1 MLTSGELLMH
11 IKRSGAV
18 FLFLPLFAGLTVSI
32 SASDY
37 YSNVSSSSKLNAKVF
52 LRRRHEE
59 FVVYSALT
67 LALTTRL
74 ANNVLGLFMLTY
86 GLTPLSTSQVRNVF
100 VLSRNY
106 FTVVFRNS

>member
-1 MLTSGELLMH
+1 MY

-37 YSNVSSSSKLNAKVF
+37 YSNVSSSKLNAKVF
-52 LRRRHEE
+52 LRRKHEE

-86 GLTPLSTSQVRNVF
+86 GLTRLSTSQVRNVF